1 MSTGDPEDFTLAAYA
16 GYLELARRSGYEFC
30 RFEELERPPE
40 LAILLRHDI
49 DFSTRWV
56 APMAEVEH
64 RCAATAT
71 YCFQPDSRNY
81 EIASDATT
89 SAVRTILELGHV
101 LGLHFDATAISDDDE
116 VVERVAQE
124 ARELGER
131 FGTAIRT
138 VSFHMPG
145 RRPVGHLELSDGLI
159 NTYHPRFFER
169 IGYVSDSNQHWRG
182 KDLAALLR
190 ARAHP
195 HLQLLI
201 HPMWWRER
209 PGTMLEKLEGLAA
222 DLGVDIGELLTPE
235 QRALLSPSP

>member
-1 MSTGDPEDFTLAAYA
+1 MSAAGPEDFTLEAYGA
-16 GYLELARRSGYEFC
+16 YLQLARGAGYEFC
-30 RFEELERPPE
+30 RFEEVQRPPE
-40 LAILLRHDI
+40 LAIFLRHDI
-49 DFSTRWV
+49 DFTPLRV
-56 APMAEVEH
+56 APMAEVERRH
-64 RCAATAT
+64 AATAT

-101 LGLHFDATAISDDDE
+101 LGLHFDATTIGSDDE
-116 VVERVAQE
+116 VVRRVAEQ
-124 ARELGER
+124 ARRLEDR
-131 FGTAIRT
+131 FDTAVRT

-145 RRPVGHLELSDGLI
+145 RRPVGHLQLSDGLI
-159 NTYHPRFFER
+159 NTYDPRFFEQ

-201 HPMWWRER
+201 HPMWWREE
-209 PGTMLEKLEGLAA
+209 PGTMLEKLEELAA
-222 DLGVDIGELLTPE
+222 DLGVDLDDLLTPE
-235 QRALLSPSP
+235 QRDLLSA